1 MPALDFCQALLS
13 MFEHSRDMF
22 RGYSRKP
29 FEELIDC
36 RAGFQVFE
44 KGPDGDA
51 GSAKNPRATDLV
63 MRALDFSAIGP
74 IQHVEHDMLRIRGS
88 ASSFGVKYKT

>member
-1 MPALDFCQALLS
+1 MLALDFSEALLG
-13 MFEHSRDMF
+13 MFEHGRNML

-44 KGPDGDA
+44 KGPDRDA
-51 GSAKNPRATDLV
+51 GSAKNPRAPDLV

-74 IQHVEHDMLRIRGS
+74 IQHVEHDMLRIRSS
-88 ASSFGVKYKT
+88 ASSFGVKT